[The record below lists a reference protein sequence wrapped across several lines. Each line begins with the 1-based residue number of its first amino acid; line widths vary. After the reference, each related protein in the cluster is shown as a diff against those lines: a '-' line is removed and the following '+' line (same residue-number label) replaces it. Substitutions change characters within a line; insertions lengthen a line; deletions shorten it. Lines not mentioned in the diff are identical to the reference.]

1 MIDSVPT
8 GLLVG
13 GDWRSPGTAF
23 PVLNPATEDVLT
35 EVADASPADVP
46 AVMDAAV
53 AAFKQWSGLAPRARS
68 VVLRRVFELLIE
80 RAADFATLITLEM
93 GKPLAEARGEAAY
106 AAEFV
111 RWYSEEA
118 VRLNDFYRTA
128 PEGAPRQLTTKQPV
142 GPCLLVTPWNFPL
155 AMVARKIAP
164 ALAAGCSVILKPAE
178 QTPLSALMFGQLL
191 IDAGVPAGVVNIIT
205 TNEPGPVVQAL
216 LADARLRK
224 LSFTGSTEVGRLLFA
239 GAAPNVQRI
248 SMELGGNAPFLVF
261 EDADLDAAVDGAML
275 AKLRNGGE
283 SCVAA
288 NRFLVHETVAG
299 EFAARLTERMS
310 KQRVGNGADETT
322 TVGPLI
328 DGDAL
333 SKVEEL
339 VRDAVDR
346 GSKVLTGGRAPDRA
360 GYFYEPTVLT
370 EITPDARLLATEIF
384 GPVAPIGTF
393 TSEEEAV
400 TLAND
405 TEFGLVAYAY
415 TQNLDRAFR
424 VADALEAGMVGL
436 NRGVVSNAAAPFGGV
451 KQSGIGREG
460 GEAGIEEYLE
470 TKYIAF

>member
-13 GDWRSPGTAF
+13 GDWTKASGAF
-23 PVLNPATEDVLT
+23 PVLNPATEEVLT
-35 EVADASPADVP
+35 EVADASPEDVP
-46 AVMDAAV
+46 AVIDAAV
-53 AAFKQWSGLAPRARS
+53 AGFGQWSAMAPRERS
-68 VVLRRVFELLIE
+68 VVLRSVFELMVE

-93 GKPLAEARGEAAY
+93 GKPLAESRGEAAY

-118 VRLNDFYRTA
+118 VRRNGFYRTA
-128 PEGAPRQLTTKQPV
+128 PEGSPRQLTMKQPV
-142 GPCLLVTPWNFPL
+142 GPSLLITPWNFPL
-155 AMVARKIAP
+155 AMVARKVAP
-164 ALAAGCSVILKPAE
+164 ALAAGCSVVLKPAE
-178 QTPLSALMFGQLL
+178 QTPLTALLFGQLL
-191 IDAGVPAGVVNIIT
+191 VDAGVPAGVVNIVT
-205 TNEPGPVVQAL
+205 TNRPGPVVSAM
-216 LADARLRK
+216 LADPRLRK
-224 LSFTGSTEVGRLLFA
+224 LSFTGSTEVGRILLR
-239 GAAPNVQRI
+239 GVSQNVQRI

-261 EDADLDAAVDGAML
+261 EDADLDAAVDGAMV

-288 NRFLVHETVAG
+288 NRFLVHESVADH
-299 EFAARLTERMS
+299 FAAKLTERMS
-310 KQRVGNGADETT
+310 TQRIGSGMEETT

-328 DGDAL
+328 DGAAL

-339 VRDAVDR
+339 VQDAVDR
-346 GSKVLTGGRAPDRA
+346 GAKVTIGGQTPNRA

-370 EITPDARLLATEIF
+370 EVTADAQLRSTEIF

-393 TSEEEAV
+393 TNEDEAV
-400 TLAND
+400 ALAND

-415 TQNLDRAFR
+415 TTNLDRAFR

-436 NRGVVSNAAAPFGGV
+436 NRGIVSNAAAPFGGV

-460 GEAGIEEYLE
+460 GEAGMEEYLE
-470 TKYIAF
+470 TKYVAF